1 MVIFFVNLLDVH
13 AKDLVP
19 IPKKP
24 ETTTERRPP
33 KKVPNWHLTSE
44 ESMKYIKTAHDK
56 KLAEG
61 KRQEKYDNA
70 KKDAVAKVKAEEQ
83 RSIKVVTCL
92 FKPAPRPPKAVKW
105 VRCR

>member
-1 MVIFFVNLLDVH
+1 MVLFFVNLLDVR

-24 ETTTERRPP
+24 ETTTQRRQA

-44 ESMKYIKTAHDK
+44 ESMNYIKTAHDK
-56 KLAEG
+56 KLAER

-70 KKDAVAKVKAEEQ
+70 KKDAVAKVKAEE
-83 RSIKVVTCL
+83 RKSIKVVTHL
-92 FKPAPRPPKAVKW
+92 FKPALRLPKVAKR
-105 VRCR
+105 VRHR

>member
-1 MVIFFVNLLDVH
+1 MVLFFVNLLDVH

-24 ETTTERRPP
+24 ETTTQRRQA

-44 ESMKYIKTAHDK
+44 ESMNYIKTAHDK
-56 KLAEG
+56 KLAER

-70 KKDAVAKVKAEEQ
+70 KKDAVAKVKAEE
-83 RSIKVVTCL
+83 RKSIKVVSCL
-92 FKPAPRPPKAVKW
+92 FKPAPRPPKAVKR
-105 VRCR
+105 VRRR

>member
-1 MVIFFVNLLDVH
+1 MVLFFVNLLDVR

-24 ETTTERRPP
+24 ETTTQRRPA

-44 ESMKYIKTAHDK
+44 ESMNYIKTAHDK
-56 KLAEG
+56 KLAER

-70 KKDAVAKVKAEEQ
+70 KKDAVAKVKAEE
-83 RSIKVVTCL
+83 RKSIKVVTRL
-92 FKPAPRPPKAVKW
+92 FKPVLRPLKAAKW
-105 VRCR
+105 VRHR